1 MDAEG
6 NTPPSPTT
14 SGASRPRSRP
24 RTTARRVHAAGTGT
38 DAYNWGNPV
47 GGKPR
52 DNVGLFE
59 EVNQNA
65 LAQLHTDGVAQD
77 FNVWGSSSYAIG
89 G

>member
-1 MDAEG
+1 MV
-6 NTPPSPTT
+6 
-14 SGASRPRSRP
+14 RPQRFQY
-24 RTTARRVHAAGTGT
+24 RVKSSSDNETIT
-38 DAYNWGNPV
+38 VEVFKRYNWGNPV

-65 LAQLHTDGVAQD
+65 LAQLHTDGFAQD
-77 FNVWGSSSYAIG
+77 FNVWGSYSYAIG